1 MIKVGDRVRI
11 KNFVKR
17 PLHWNSSGK
26 MDKWM
31 GKTMT
36 VIAVENEVD
45 NRFFMDEDK
54 CEGPIGGWAWR
65 ESDFVKVEEETMTKK
80 NLKDGYVV
88 EILNDEGETI
98 LCGIYHNKDDELA
111 ISGEHTWYP
120 VKRLDDSLEYGG
132 DKIMKIYGRSNNKA
146 SYKVSAEGRGL
157 IWERVEPRKMTVAE
171 IEEALGYPVE
181 VVK

>member
-1 MIKVGDRVRI
+1 MIKVGDKVRI
-11 KNFVKR
+11 KKFSER
-17 PLHWNSSGK
+17 PSHWNNHGE

-31 GKTMT
+31 GKVMT
-36 VIAVENEVD
+36 VKDKVS
-45 NRFFMDEDK
+45 NRFFMEEDK
-54 CEGPIGGWAWR
+54 CERPISGWAWR
-65 ESDFVKVEEETMTKK
+65 ESDFVKVEDKIMTKK

-120 VKRLDDSLEYGG
+120 VKRLDDSLEYRG

>member
-1 MIKVGDRVRI
+1 MIKVGDKVRI
-11 KNFVKR
+11 KKFSER
-17 PLHWNSSGK
+17 PSHWNNHGE

-31 GKTMT
+31 GKVMT
-36 VIAVENEVD
+36 VKDKVS
-45 NRFFMDEDK
+45 NRFFMEEDK
-54 CEGPIGGWAWR
+54 CERPISGWAWR

>member
-1 MIKVGDRVRI
+1 MIKVGDKVRI
-11 KNFVKR
+11 KKFSER
-17 PLHWNSSGK
+17 PSHWNNHGE

-31 GKTMT
+31 GKVMT
-36 VIAVENEVD
+36 VKDKVSNG
-45 NRFFMDEDK
+45 FFMEEDK
-54 CEGPIGGWAWR
+54 CERPISGWAWR
-65 ESDFVKVEEETMTKK
+65 ESDFEKVEDKIMTKK

>member
-36 VIAVENEVD
+36 VIAVENEAD

-65 ESDFVKVEEETMTKK
+65 ESDFEKVEEETMTKSD
-80 NLKDGYVV
+80 LKDGMICIQRDGTKFMWLNGELRGMDRWCSGTKEDLTGSVWNNDIIAVYDPVGNTIV
-88 EILNDEGETI
+88 EMLKHD
-98 LCGIYHNKDDELA
+98 Y
-111 ISGEHTWYP
+111 
-120 VKRLDDSLEYGG
+120 
-132 DKIMKIYGRSNNKA
+132 
-146 SYKVSAEGRGL
+146 SAKTP
-157 IWERVEPRKMTVAE
+157 IWERVEPKKMTIAE

>member
-1 MIKVGDRVRI
+1 MIKVGDKVRI
-11 KNFVKR
+11 KKFSER
-17 PLHWNSSGK
+17 PSHWDNHGK

-31 GKTMT
+31 GKVMT
-36 VIAVENEVD
+36 VKDKVS
-45 NRFFMDEDK
+45 NRFFMEEDK
-54 CEGPIGGWAWR
+54 CERPISGWAWR

-120 VKRLDDSLEYGG
+120 VKRLDDSLEYRG